1 MGIVYDKFRGAWL
14 DRDAETYMS
23 CLHTEYEFHLHSNGR
38 KITIANY
45 DVDRVLNFMTESE
58 QLHPTCIYENE
69 EILVEHFY
77 TVATN
82 GSCEAVLWS
91 HKLKDGFIWRSQN
104 GCTSLTKE
112 QWDAHPLNQ

>member
-45 DVDRVLNFMTESE
+45 DVDRILNFMTESE

-77 TVATN
+77 TVATD
-82 GSCEAVLWS
+82 GSCECLS
-91 HKLKDGFIWRSQN
+91 
-104 GCTSLTKE
+104 
-112 QWDAHPLNQ
+112 PLELCQYILAKGVRKHGSKALF

>member
-45 DVDRVLNFMTESE
+45 DVDRILNFMTESE

-77 TVATN
+77 TVATD

-91 HKLKDGFIWRSQN
+91 HKLKDGLIWRSQN

-112 QWDAHPLNQ
+112 QWNAHPLNQ

>member
-45 DVDRVLNFMTESE
+45 DVDRILNFMTESD

-69 EILVEHFY
+69 EILVTHSFNTY
-77 TVATN
+77 AS
-82 GSCEAVLWS
+82 GDKEALLMV
-91 HKLKDGFIWRSQN
+91 HKKKDGLFWRSES
-104 GCTSLTKE
+104 GAT
-112 QWDAHPLNQ
+112 PI

>member
-1 MGIVYDKFRGAWL
+1 MGIVHDKFRGACL

-45 DVDRVLNFMTESE
+45 DVDRILNFITESE

-69 EILVEHFY
+69 EILVTHSFNTY
-77 TVATN
+77 AS
-82 GSCEAVLWS
+82 GDKEALLMV
-91 HKLKDGFIWRSQN
+91 HKMKDGLFWRSES
-104 GCTSLTKE
+104 GAT
-112 QWDAHPLNQ
+112 PI